1 MAEVKGEVEKKSN
14 TNKEMVNVP
23 GTFGNTLTAS
33 QTQELSDKGFLDILY
48 EKIADVLGGDN
59 PNQYLCL
66 TLPGTIINPEKY
78 KYDLSGVKP
87 AHVKANES
95 RLVNKL
101 FDACFITGA
110 DNGKMLPNQYKTA
123 LSMLSPKLNKDLFEL
138 KNQLRKV
145 LMTPYPYDFG
155 EGVVYD
161 LNVEQVFY
169 RLYNDY
175 VEEKAKWSKAQL
187 AKKAELEDL
196 IIDPVA
202 REDKY
207 LEWYGAVAE
216 SERVHL
222 EEKRGRVLSVFSPDD
237 MNIINAILNCGVGGE
252 IEQARSTLD
261 MVEELSPD
269 GGYIYPVS
277 LYPDN
282 WFELLESSFTGM
294 DLLESPAAL
303 SQKLRTLQLQ
313 RKNVLSQI
321 GRLAST
327 IPSDEKMKSTKEKF
341 EKANQEYRKG
351 VQNCTDTNLNVTKE
365 VASAIV
371 DLCMMDGEGNAMV
384 PDQDTIERVTNKET
398 KDGQKIKKS
407 DIQAIIEKIGKNAI
421 ACSRAQTDAVAAG
434 EECAKAAIE
443 WCGTKN
449 QMQMKKLLLPLQS
462 NLGSLNDEIE
472 ELKSQIQISR
482 AANKPEEGGSSEEAI
497 AADVMPNKSD
507 DYFTQVIIDTTMS
520 DWLLDYIEVEEPT
533 SSKKSKFKISE
544 WIEDTNKHDYYDR
557 SLIKVEDAEVKERN
571 IKSEARYSVPANA
584 KVSITDSTTVE
595 IGYQMFKIKIS
606 EIDTKTSVST
616 ELKLSKEGG
625 KTFNLSQLVSTIS
638 FALETT
644 NRTEEKADISHTIE
658 KKVEQS
664 ITFPVIDKNQ
674 EYRPIY
680 IENYEDCKIQVGNF
694 VLEVPRILSRRGA
707 GYEAI

>member
-595 IGYQMFKIKIS
+595 IRYQMSKIKIS